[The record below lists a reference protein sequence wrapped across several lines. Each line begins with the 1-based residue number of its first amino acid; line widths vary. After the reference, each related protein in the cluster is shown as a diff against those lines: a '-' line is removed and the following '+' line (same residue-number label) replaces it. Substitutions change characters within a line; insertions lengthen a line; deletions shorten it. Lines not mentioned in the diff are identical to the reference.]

1 MLTALFKPLLLRSKC
16 NLVEYIIMIAVV
28 SDKVIISNT
37 VTLNIV
43 GSRMLLCGSKVLCL
57 IIVLTKGLNFDLWG
71 G

>member
-1 MLTALFKPLLLRSKC
+1 
-16 NLVEYIIMIAVV
+16 MIAVV

-57 IIVLTKGLNFDLWG
+57 IIVLSKGLNFDLWG